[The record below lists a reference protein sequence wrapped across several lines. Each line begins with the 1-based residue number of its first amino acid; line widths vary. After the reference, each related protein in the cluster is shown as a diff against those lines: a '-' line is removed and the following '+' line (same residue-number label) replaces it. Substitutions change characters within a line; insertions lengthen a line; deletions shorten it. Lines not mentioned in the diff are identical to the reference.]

1 MNFPANFTSNLYN
14 FPLEKADKVQ
24 SYVDDLTKKIP
35 MVENNEAYKLKQ
47 TSKLEI
53 ATQVNDLFKNKQ
65 IDCLILASKF
75 RPLTILERIVGYLTL
90 ILFFI
95 CRFKK

>member
-47 TSKLEI
+47 TRNSK
-53 ATQVNDLFKNKQ
+53 
-65 IDCLILASKF
+65 
-75 RPLTILERIVGYLTL
+75 
-90 ILFFI
+90 
-95 CRFKK
+95 